1 MAYPKIKKD
10 AQGNYI
16 VEGTIDRNLTQQQLD
31 YIDLQQQAEILTG
44 PSGDELRKTI
54 SSNPSASAGVVAGLY
69 KNGSIGQSALVDT
82 FIEIDKQTKAQREL
96 DQLKEN
102 QRVSNENFKSKF
114 LGIPYNVWTGIKG
127 FSRLTTAGLFAPVEA
142 VVNTFGNM
150 VAAAAT
156 GKKINTVWEGIDQT
170 YAVQSLKQFIR
181 ERKIDT
187 GSGFFISEE
196 SGVGFRV
203 RQEKLKQGK
212 ILVLDDEGEKVLD
225 SEGNPLYRPYSPI
238 DPVSFVMTGGNLESG
253 TARLI
258 NAIGEIGLM
267 IYMDPVTKVNKVL
280 KAKNA
285 IVKSEAYAKG
295 RASAEDL
302 KKLTALDSEIAAASD
317 EFIKAKQELE
327 IFDIAPGLES
337 VAAGQKAEFQ
347 KIFDEKLL
355 KLTSLDEESQALQK
369 GINYGALEKFLNGDS
384 AKPILD
390 EIAEM
395 DDWYDIWQASRR
407 RGKAGFTT
415 SQAVALAGAKDR
427 KQVLEVLAPFIA
439 DGSVVQNVLESGT
452 STSRALSK
460 ITKGVAAR
468 PAQGIAGWAA
478 KGIKKISIAEKLY
491 NGLSKSYTTYVPKQ
505 GSLVHYQDKD
515 ALVEVVS
522 NFGRALKVDETVLK
536 GLVDDIVFNVDPKVS
551 AFQASTKVYDAVFK
565 ANAAAFEK
573 AGIGSDKLQ
582 ELTKVFKK
590 NAEEQSKYWAELHRG
605 GANID
610 FFVSDGKKI
619 TLSGPHLESERL
631 NSMIYFPPATEL
643 MKEISRVGK
652 YSKYVRGFSRSTYN
666 AADTFTNNYWKR
678 ILLTRPAYIIR
689 NIGEEQIRIML
700 NGHISF
706 YNNPLAAVGMWL
718 GSEKGPAWKKM
729 INSFDKHQHN
739 VFGKNVKLSTAEEL
753 ANETIANTNKSGYF
767 SLMGNKMVGSRG
779 EVDKVSVLRGY
790 NLVYSKDEK
799 WYLGLANEIRIL
811 NQDNI
816 AKIVARTTPGKEAD
830 TVSYLLY
837 GEGKSTWDKFVNG
850 IQNAETR
857 SFFNTYEGAMAY
869 LFTGKDSAGRV
880 TSLRGRI
887 EQVAGQDGAS
897 FQAIIKL
904 IGDGA
909 VETSGYSLKVPK
921 ESDEALNSI
930 KNAKE
935 VSLGKKKI
943 KDANEE
949 FADQLKKAFEGIA
962 NWDNVAMK
970 VPQEVAVI
978 SKQRQSA
985 FENLTDGFFD
995 FSIKLEKNSSM
1006 GPEWRQKY
1014 WDVVSDVIY
1023 AADADAIAQI
1033 SKVAPKSLLPLLN
1046 HDGTKKIGIDHSF
1059 WKNVKK
1065 ADGSGTMTLNDI
1077 DTYANRV
1084 ASQHVKELF
1093 YDASRKRLLWHQLRL
1108 IAPFGQAWADT
1119 ITKWTKLAFDNP
1131 AEVYKVARGLEF
1143 LQSPQSSS
1151 LYELTDAKDYYDPN
1165 QGFFFTNSFG
1175 QRAFFVPY
1183 MSTGMNFL
1191 TNFFSKGKISGEGPF
1206 GSQGSPQSFN
1216 FAIGSG
1222 ILPGFGPGLT
1232 IPLNI
1237 LEGFGFD
1244 PLKVLPPSTREF
1256 AEKIIFPFG
1265 RQDLSTAP
1273 GVVQAFTTNN
1283 ISRISSGLFGW
1294 EEGYAAAFAPT
1305 MNYLA
1310 SSGDY
1315 NLDDPKDQNR
1325 LMQDSDIF
1333 AKIFTMFRGAFGLTS
1348 PVSIS
1353 PAELTKDK
1361 SGDTMLV
1368 ASLKSDFTDLEKRY
1382 SGDKNK
1388 AYADFF
1394 DLYGPEQVFALISSY
1409 SGPNGTPTPPS
1420 NLASYQMILRDPSV
1434 INDYPEI
1441 YGYFYPNGGF
1451 SMELY
1456 NWNKR
1461 RGKSELLTT
1470 KQIMERA
1477 TNLRYYAARER
1488 LLTKSVGESW
1498 TSTKTSAALSNLS
1511 DSFNLIGKKSYS
1523 DASKDDRILNQLRQ
1537 ASQDERFLDSEAV
1550 AGIRDYLYLRDK
1562 TLELNGKKPND
1573 SLALKGFENQ
1583 RTYLAEQALE
1593 IIKRNPEFQKVF
1605 YYFFKRELEAE

>member
-1 MAYPKIKKD
+1 MANPTIKKD
-10 AQGNYI
+10 AKGNYI

-31 YIDLQQQAEILTG
+31 YIDLQQQAAVLTG
-44 PSGDELRKTI
+44 SAGDELRKTI
-54 SSNPSASAGVVAGLY
+54 SSNPTASAGVVAGLY
-69 KNGSIGQSALVDT
+69 QNGSIGSSKLVDT
-82 FIEIDKQTKAQREL
+82 FIEIDAQTKAKREL

-102 QRVSNENFKSKF
+102 QRISNENFKNKF

-127 FSRLTTAGLFAPVEA
+127 FSRLTTAGLFAPVES
-142 VVNTFGNM
+142 VINTFGNM

-156 GKKINTVWEGIDQT
+156 GKRPNTVWEGIDQT
-170 YAVQSLKQFIR
+170 YAVQSIKQLIK
-181 ERKIDT
+181 EGKIDA
-187 GSGFFISEE
+187 GSGFFINEE

-225 SEGNPLYRPYSPI
+225 TEGNPLYRPYSPI

-280 KAKNA
+280 KAKRA

-302 KKLTALDSEIAAASD
+302 KKLTALDAEIAAASD

-327 IFDIAPGLES
+327 IFDLAPGLNS

-347 KIFDEKLL
+347 KVFDDKLL
-355 KLTSLDEESQALQK
+355 KLTKLDEESQTLKKGTDYDAL
-369 GINYGALEKFLNGDS
+369 AKFLNGDS
-384 AKPILD
+384 AKPILN

-427 KQVLEVLAPFIA
+427 NQVLEVLAPFIA

-452 STSRALSK
+452 ATSRALNNV
-460 ITKGVAAR
+460 TKGSVAR
-468 PAQGIAGWAA
+468 PAQGITGWAV
-478 KGIKKISIAEKLY
+478 KGIKKIPAAERLY

-505 GSLVHYQDKD
+505 GSLVHYADKD
-515 ALVEVVS
+515 ALVEVVT

-536 GLVDDIVFNVDPKVS
+536 GLVNDIVFNVDPKVS

-573 AGIGSDKLQ
+573 AGIGADKLK
-582 ELTKVFKK
+582 ELTKIFTK

-605 GANID
+605 GASID
-610 FFVSDGKKI
+610 FVVSDGRKI

-652 YSKYVRGFSRSTYN
+652 YSQYVRGFSRSTYN
-666 AADTFTNNYWKR
+666 ATDTFTNNYWKR

-706 YNNPLAAVGMWL
+706 YNNPLAAIAMWQ
-718 GSEKGPAWKKM
+718 GSDKGPAWKQL
-729 INSFDKHQHN
+729 INSFDKYQHN
-739 VFGKNVKLSTAEEL
+739 VFGKNIKLSAAEEI
-753 ANETIANTNKSGYF
+753 ANETVASANKSGYI
-767 SLMGNKMVGSRG
+767 SLLSDKMRGSRG

-816 AKIVARTTPGKEAD
+816 AKIVARTAPGKEAD
-830 TVSYLLY
+830 TISYLLY
-837 GEGKSTWDKFVNG
+837 GEGKSTWNKFVEG
-850 IQNAETR
+850 IQNPETK
-857 SFFNTYEGAMAY
+857 SFLNTYEGASAY

-904 IGDGA
+904 IGDGV

-921 ESDEALNSI
+921 EADDALNSV
-930 KNAKE
+930 KNAQQI
-935 VSLGKKKI
+935 SFGKKKI
-943 KDANEE
+943 KDANEQ
-949 FADQLKKAFEGIA
+949 FANELKKAFAGIA

-978 SKQRQSA
+978 SKQKQSA

-995 FSIKLEKNSSM
+995 FSVKLEKNSSM

-1023 AADADAIAQI
+1023 AADADAITQI
-1033 SKVAPKSLLPLLN
+1033 SKIAPQSVLPLLN
-1046 HDGTKKIGIDHSF
+1046 PDGTKKIGIDHSF

-1065 ADGSGTMTLNDI
+1065 ADGSGTMTLDEINA
-1077 DTYANRV
+1077 YADRV

-1108 IAPFGQAWADT
+1108 VAPFGQAWADT

-1131 AEVYKVARGLEF
+1131 AEVYKIARGLEF
-1143 LQSPQSSS
+1143 LQSPQSSA

-1175 QRAFFVPY
+1175 QRSFFVPY

-1191 TNFFSKGKISGEGPF
+1191 TNFFSQGKISGEGPF

-1273 GVVQAFTTNN
+1273 GLIQAVTTNN
-1283 ISRISSGLFGW
+1283 IARISSGIFGF
-1294 EEGYAAAFAPT
+1294 EEGYAASFAPT

-1310 SSGDY
+1310 SSGEY
-1315 NLDDPKDQNR
+1315 NLDDLRDQNR
-1325 LMQDSDIF
+1325 LIEDSDIF
-1333 AKIFTMFRGAFGLTS
+1333 ARMFTMFRGAFGLAS

-1353 PAELTKDK
+1353 PADLTKDK

-1382 SGDKNK
+1382 SGDRNK

-1409 SGPNGTPTPPS
+1409 SGPNGTVTPPT

-1451 SMELY
+1451 SMELF

-1470 KQIMERA
+1470 KQIMEKA

-1488 LLTKSVGESW
+1488 VLTKSIGEQW
-1498 TSTKTSAALSNLS
+1498 TSTKTSAVLSNLS
-1511 DSFNLIGKKSYS
+1511 DSFNLIGKKSVS

-1537 ASQDERFLDSEAV
+1537 ASQDERFLDSESV

-1562 TLELNGKKPND
+1562 TLTLNGKKPND
-1573 SLALKGFENQ
+1573 SLALKGFETQ

-1605 YYFFKRELEAE
+1605 YYFFKRELEVE